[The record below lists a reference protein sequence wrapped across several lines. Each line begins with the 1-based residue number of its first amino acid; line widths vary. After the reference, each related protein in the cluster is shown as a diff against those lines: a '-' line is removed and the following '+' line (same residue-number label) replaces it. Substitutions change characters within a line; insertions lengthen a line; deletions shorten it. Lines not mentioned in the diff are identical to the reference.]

1 MLNATA
7 LQAEIIATIT
17 NVLNR
22 DGEGA
27 GHYIRI
33 ARFIVEL
40 DATREDIVKAF
51 TALQVAEAIDLAPES
66 NTKVLTLADKRHAL
80 RIGSEDLH
88 LVALQP

>member
-1 MLNATA
+1 MLNATD
-7 LQAEIIATIT
+7 LQAEITATIA
-17 NVLNR
+17 NVLAN
-22 DGEGA
+22 DGEGV

-33 ARFIVEL
+33 ARFIGEL
-40 DATREDIVKAF
+40 DATRDDVVKAF
-51 TALQVAEAIDLAPES
+51 VALQKDQVIDLAPES

>member
-1 MLNATA
+1 MLNTTD
-7 LQAEIIATIT
+7 LQAEITATIT
-17 NVLNR
+17 NVLAN

-33 ARFIVEL
+33 ARFIGEL
-40 DATREDIVKAF
+40 DANRADIEKAF
-51 TALQVAEAIDLAPES
+51 SDLQKAGAIDLAPES

-80 RIGSEDLH
+80 RPGSEDLH